1 MFGVIK
7 IERIGGGF
15 FKRLHY
21 RLFPPGTRY
30 RADKRFRQC
39 SVFYADACV

>member
-15 FKRLHY
+15 LRGFVTGFSAR
-21 RLFPPGTRY
+21 TRY
-30 RADKRFRQC
+30 RADKRLRQC